1 LGEHQVKNAVV
12 ALETAL
18 ILARKGY
25 DRICESS
32 VRKGLADAKWP
43 GRLEILKKEPIFLI
57 DGAHNAEGAK
67 TLSEFLKTYF
77 PGKKIVFII
86 GVLKDKD
93 FKSMIEVCAPLRR
106 I

>member
-86 GVLKDKD
+86 LCFQG
-93 FKSMIEVCAPLRR
+93 PLSGTSL
-106 I
+106 